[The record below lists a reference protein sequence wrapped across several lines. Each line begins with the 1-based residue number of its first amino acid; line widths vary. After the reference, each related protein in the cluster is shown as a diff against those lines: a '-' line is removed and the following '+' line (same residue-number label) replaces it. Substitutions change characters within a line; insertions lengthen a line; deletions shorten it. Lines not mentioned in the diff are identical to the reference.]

1 MLSLAAGGAWA
12 EGVRMGVAGNLVP
25 IGRFSQI
32 CRLTIK
38 ALRYYDDQGLLKPA
52 LVDPQSGYRYY
63 GLGQVA
69 VAERIRALRA
79 IDMPLE
85 EIAAAL
91 READPVAISA
101 RLTVHQR
108 RLEQQIAAL
117 ESSLASL
124 LGMLEPG
131 NGARYEM
138 RVVDVP
144 ERSIVT
150 IGAIAPP
157 TELSRVIP
165 RTMAA
170 VEAYLHRSGAAPA
183 GPPLVIYHDGDDS
196 DNFVMEIGYPVAA
209 PQANEGAFTS
219 RTLRATPAAHTTH
232 SGPYDL
238 LSHAYSAL
246 AGWIE
251 AEGHEADGPPWEI
264 YPTDGPIRSP
274 HDYRTEIYW
283 PLREAAR
290 DQ

>member
-1 MLSLAAGGAWA
+1 MGAN
-12 EGVRMGVAGNLVP
+12 GAGNLVP
-25 IGRFSQI
+25 IGRFSQV

-38 ALRYYDDQGLLKPA
+38 ALRHYDDLGLLKPA

-69 VAERIRALRA
+69 EADRIRALRA

-91 READPVAISA
+91 REDDPAAMSA

-117 ESSLASL
+117 ESSLTAL

-131 NGARYEM
+131 ESTRYDM
-138 RVVDVP
+138 RVVTVP
-144 ERSIVT
+144 ERSIIT
-150 IGAIAPP
+150 FGAVAPP

-170 VEAYLHRSGAAPA
+170 VEAHLQRCGASPA
-183 GPPLVIYHDGDDS
+183 GPPFVIYHDGGDS

-209 PQANEGAFTS
+209 PLASEGGFTA
-219 RTLRATPAAHTTH
+219 RTLRATPAAFTVH

-238 LSHAYSAL
+238 LSHAYAAL
-246 AGWIE
+246 AGWIA

-264 YPTDGPIRSP
+264 YPTDGDTSSP
-274 HDYRTEIYW
+274 QNYRTEIYW
-283 PLREAAR
+283 PLREVAQAT
-290 DQ
+290 DNGA

>member
-1 MLSLAAGGAWA
+1 MGMGG
-12 EGVRMGVAGNLVP
+12 AGNLVP

-69 VAERIRALRA
+69 VADRIRALRE

-91 READPVAISA
+91 RETDPAAISS

-108 RLEQQIAAL
+108 RLEQQIATL
-117 ESSLASL
+117 ESSLAAL

-131 NGARYEM
+131 DSARYEM
-138 RVVDVP
+138 RVVTVP
-144 ERSIVT
+144 ERSVVT
-150 IGAIAPP
+150 FGAVAPP

-170 VEAYLHRSGAAPA
+170 VEAHLRRHGAAPA
-183 GPPLVIYHDGDDS
+183 GHPFVIYHDGDDS
-196 DNFVMEIGYPVAA
+196 DNFVMEIG
-209 PQANEGAFTS
+209 
-219 RTLRATPAAHTTH
+219 
-232 SGPYDL
+232 
-238 LSHAYSAL
+238 
-246 AGWIE
+246 
-251 AEGHEADGPPWEI
+251 
-264 YPTDGPIRSP
+264 
-274 HDYRTEIYW
+274 
-283 PLREAAR
+283 
-290 DQ
+290 